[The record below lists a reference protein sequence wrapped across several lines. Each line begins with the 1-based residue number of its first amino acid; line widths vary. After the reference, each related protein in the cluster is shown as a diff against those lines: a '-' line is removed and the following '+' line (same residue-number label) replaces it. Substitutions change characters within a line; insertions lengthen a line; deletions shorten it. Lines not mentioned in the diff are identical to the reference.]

1 MLLAAALCFSFGG
14 FYLLNGILEKAPD
27 VKEISILP
35 KENATFIY
43 DAQGDQIQQINTPES
58 NRVMVSIEEI
68 PEDMQ
73 HAIVAIE
80 DSRFYEHKGI
90 DPQGIL
96 RAGIRAVTSGFQQT
110 EGASTITQQLLK
122 NNVFTGWME
131 ESTSDSVV
139 RKIQE
144 QYLALELERMLIEE
158 GQDAKEVILE
168 AYLNTVNFGEG
179 AYGVQMAA
187 QTYFGK
193 DSSELTLSECAVLA
207 AIPQNP
213 TRWNPLRN
221 PQENVQRMRTVL
233 DYMEEQGWIS
243 QEEHQEAL
251 NDDVYARITQ
261 NAGNQNTD
269 VTYSYFVD
277 ALLQQVESDLIE
289 QGGYTQTQAANAV
302 YSGGL
307 RIYSTQDSQVQEI
320 METEFQNEENY
331 PEEVQYSLEWALT
344 TEDENGEKVNY
355 SEEQLEA
362 YFQNSDPGFD
372 RIFDTQEEAQAYID
386 QYKAEVVG
394 GADVIAEQTMFVPQ
408 PQAAMTVMDQSTG
421 QVKGIVGGRGEKSG
435 SLTLS
440 RATDTQRQPGSAF
453 KILSAYGP
461 ALNDGQITLATHILD
476 EPYEYEDGTELYNSD
491 NQYHGSVSVRTAIAN
506 SYNIP
511 AVKVLTD
518 LTPQRGMEYLHQLGF
533 QSLDDE
539 RDAVQPLALGGI
551 THGVSNLE
559 LAAAYAAIAN
569 GGTYVEPAF
578 YTTVTDQEGKVL
590 LSRSEEGQ
598 RVFKE
603 STAYLLTSAME
614 DVVESGTGTGF
625 RLNDMSLAG
634 KTGTTTDYNDLV
646 FAGFTPYYTGAIW
659 IGYDT
664 NQSLSSD
671 ERNFHRILWTR
682 VMNQIH
688 EDLSDREFEAPSSVR
703 QVSVCSE
710 SGLLAG
716 NGCTRIEEYFDSS
729 NVPTETCDEHVRSE
743 RAPAIPSTPSNRW
756 RDFWDSYRRFF
767 GF

>member
-243 QEEHQEAL
+243 QEEHQE
-251 NDDVYARITQ
+251 
-261 NAGNQNTD
+261 
-269 VTYSYFVD
+269 
-277 ALLQQVESDLIE
+277 
-289 QGGYTQTQAANAV
+289 
-302 YSGGL
+302 
-307 RIYSTQDSQVQEI
+307 
-320 METEFQNEENY
+320 
-331 PEEVQYSLEWALT
+331 SL
-344 TEDENGEKVNY
+344 K
-355 SEEQLEA
+355 
-362 YFQNSDPGFD
+362 
-372 RIFDTQEEAQAYID
+372 
-386 QYKAEVVG
+386 
-394 GADVIAEQTMFVPQ
+394 
-408 PQAAMTVMDQSTG
+408 
-421 QVKGIVGGRGEKSG
+421 
-435 SLTLS
+435 
-440 RATDTQRQPGSAF
+440 
-453 KILSAYGP
+453 
-461 ALNDGQITLATHILD
+461 
-476 EPYEYEDGTELYNSD
+476 
-491 NQYHGSVSVRTAIAN
+491 
-506 SYNIP
+506 
-511 AVKVLTD
+511 
-518 LTPQRGMEYLHQLGF
+518 
-533 QSLDDE
+533 
-539 RDAVQPLALGGI
+539 
-551 THGVSNLE
+551 
-559 LAAAYAAIAN
+559 
-569 GGTYVEPAF
+569 
-578 YTTVTDQEGKVL
+578 
-590 LSRSEEGQ
+590 
-598 RVFKE
+598 
-603 STAYLLTSAME
+603 
-614 DVVESGTGTGF
+614 
-625 RLNDMSLAG
+625 
-634 KTGTTTDYNDLV
+634 
-646 FAGFTPYYTGAIW
+646 
-659 IGYDT
+659 
-664 NQSLSSD
+664 
-671 ERNFHRILWTR
+671 
-682 VMNQIH
+682 
-688 EDLSDREFEAPSSVR
+688 
-703 QVSVCSE
+703 
-710 SGLLAG
+710 
-716 NGCTRIEEYFDSS
+716 
-729 NVPTETCDEHVRSE
+729 
-743 RAPAIPSTPSNRW
+743 
-756 RDFWDSYRRFF
+756 
-767 GF
+767 